1 MTIQSGLLV
10 SFTSSQ
16 KTCYQETFKAL
27 PRDEGMNED
36 TLNMEIRRFLKRV
49 GITSQRE
56 IEHAVH
62 AALEQK
68 MLTGNEK
75 LAIKMTLEMPVLGLK
90 HTIDGQIG
98 LE

>member
-1 MTIQSGLLV
+1 
-10 SFTSSQ
+10 
-16 KTCYQETFKAL
+16 
-27 PRDEGMNED
+27 MNED

-49 GITSQRE
+49 GVTSQRE
-56 IEHAVH
+56 IEHAVQ

-75 LAIKMTLEMPVLGLK
+75 LVIKMTLEMPVLGLK
-90 HTIDGQIG
+90 HTIDGEIA